1 MPNISSQV
9 SAVAVAAAPSPLSAG
24 ARLGAFNAAAA
35 SAPIPAAGAA
45 ATKALALRSQR
56 LARAAHIHPAVQ
68 VRAAR
73 TLVAPAAAAELPA
86 RRTRAQ
92 RAAALV
98 AAQSEAAAPACI
110 PACEPARSPQSPEN
124 APENALDNQAPESSA
139 RSSNTEERPVPELG
153 WDETRG
159 AHYLVPAPAPTW
171 IPLDDDELCAPLAPL
186 EPERSDEALGAA
198 DVDGFRSGL
207 GTDEADNLRRLNLAL
222 AAQRAFSTQFNQW
235 AQAQSDESA
244 RAASQW
250 AQAVLLPDP
259 PYLSAADLAWIS
271 AAWDETEASPASD
284 LALEVG
290 VSPLYQAG
298 TIPTQLPLKE
308 QVKRRPPRP
317 HAQEH
322 RMPRP
327 VGAKVPRSQ
336 VIISQPTGG
345 GYGTL

>member
-1 MPNISSQV
+1 MTNISSQV
-9 SAVAVAAAPSPLSAG
+9 SAVPVTAAPSPLSAG

-45 ATKALALRSQR
+45 ATTTLELRSQR
-56 LARAAHIHPAVQ
+56 LARAAHINPAVQ
-68 VRAAR
+68 VLSAR
-73 TLVAPAAAAELPA
+73 TLVAPAAVAELPA

-92 RAAALV
+92 RAAVLV

-124 APENALDNQAPESSA
+124 TPENALDNQAPELSS
-139 RSSNTEERPVPELG
+139 RTSNTEDHPVPELG
-153 WDETRG
+153 WDEARG
-159 AHYLVPAPAPTW
+159 AHYLVPEHESTW
-171 IPLDDDELCAPLAPL
+171 TPLDDEALRAPLAPL
-186 EPERSDEALGAA
+186 DPECAA
-198 DVDGFRSGL
+198 DTADYAGAL
-207 GTDEADNLRRLNLAL
+207 AAAEAADLRRLNLAL
-222 AAQRAFSTQFNQW
+222 AAQRAFSTKFNQW
-235 AQAQSDESA
+235 AQAQSDEAA

-250 AQAVLLPDP
+250 AQAVLLPEP

-271 AAWDETEASPASD
+271 AAWDETEGAPEAD

-308 QVKRRPPRP
+308 QVKRRPSRP
-317 HAQEH
+317 HAH
-322 RMPRP
+322 GRRMPRP

-336 VIISQPTGG
+336 VIIAQPTGG

>member
-9 SAVAVAAAPSPLSAG
+9 LAVPVTAAPSPLSAG
-24 ARLGAFNAAAA
+24 ARLGALNAAAA

-45 ATKALALRSQR
+45 ATTTLELRSQR
-56 LARAAHIHPAVQ
+56 LARAAHFHPAVQ
-68 VRAAR
+68 VRSAR
-73 TLVAPAAAAELPA
+73 TLVAPAAVAELPA

-92 RAAALV
+92 RAAVLV
-98 AAQSEAAAPACI
+98 SAQSEAAAPACI

-124 APENALDNQAPESSA
+124 APENALDNQAPESSS
-139 RSSNTEERPVPELG
+139 RSSPSEELPIPELG
-153 WDETRG
+153 WDEARG
-159 AHYLVPAPAPTW
+159 AHYLVPAPTW
-171 IPLDDDELCAPLAPL
+171 TPLDDEALRAPLAPL

-235 AQAQSDESA
+235 AQAQSDEAA

-250 AQAVLLPDP
+250 AQAVLLPEP

-271 AAWDETEASPASD
+271 AAWDETEGAPEAD

-317 HAQEH
+317 HAPGR

-336 VIISQPTGG
+336 VIIAQPTGG